1 MPGPDRYIDEGPVKG
16 FAPAG
21 CSEIV
26 RPVLVGRPPEIII
39 NFTVA
44 ILICCPEKGE
54 REA

>member
-16 FAPAG
+16 FASVG

-26 RPVLVGRPPEIII
+26 GPVLVGGTPEIIV

-44 ILICCPEKGE
+44 ILIY
-54 REA
+54 